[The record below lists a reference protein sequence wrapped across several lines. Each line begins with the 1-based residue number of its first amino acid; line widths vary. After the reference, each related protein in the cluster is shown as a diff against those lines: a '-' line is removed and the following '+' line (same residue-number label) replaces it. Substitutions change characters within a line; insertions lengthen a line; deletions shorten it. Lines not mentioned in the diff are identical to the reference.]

1 MASVNTMVR
10 QLSGLLGTNDLS
22 TWEHDFVDRIVELT
36 DSGKNVSNLSGKQ
49 VETVLKIFN
58 KNFEG

>member
-1 MASVNTMVR
+1 MASVNTMVK

-36 DSGKNVSNLSGKQ
+36 DTGRKVSDLSSKQ